1 MYLKKVMNS
10 RSFKVLHWHVV
21 TWIHFIISDNP
32 FERPPRITFVQH
44 QVRRLLRWLRGMRSA
59 RSFSWRGR
67 ISLDGRNSL
76 DGHHVNHWVVRIYRR
91 RSKFWNLWKRILAR
105 LLLLR
110 TSTTWK
116 VTKVHRARN
125 SLPFPCLD
133 SRLLD
138 NRRSGVV
145 LDLDVLIS
153 TGNSLL
159 LVFLHSS
166 YSYGKENKFSL
177 KKRKRKGRKW
187 TTLTSS
193 SSFFMPKILCSR
205 YRAKSPSG

>member
-1 MYLKKVMNS
+1 MYLKKVMNG

-32 FERPPRITFVQH
+32 FEHPPRITFVQH
-44 QVRRLLRWLRGMRSA
+44 QVRRLLRRLRGMRSA

-67 ISLDGRNSL
+67 ISLDGRNGL
-76 DGHHVNHWVVRIYRR
+76 DGHHINHWVVQIYRR

-116 VTKVHRARN
+116 VTKVHKARN
-125 SLPFPCLD
+125 SLPLPCLD
-133 SRLLD
+133 SKLLD
-138 NRRSGVV
+138 DERNGVV

-159 LVFLHSS
+159 LISFIVAIPMA
-166 YSYGKENKFSL
+166 NKKNLGL
-177 KKRKRKGRKW
+177 KKKKKGRKKEKEMDD
-187 TTLTSS
+187 TY
-193 SSFFMPKILCSR
+193 FVE
-205 YRAKSPSG
+205 

>member
-1 MYLKKVMNS
+1 MNGK
-10 RSFKVLHWHVV
+10 SFKVLHWHVV

-32 FERPPRITFVQH
+32 FERPPCITFVQH
-44 QVRRLLRWLRGMRSA
+44 QVKRLLRRLKGMRSA

-67 ISLDGRNSL
+67 ISLDG
-76 DGHHVNHWVVRIYRR
+76 HHVNHWDVQIYSR
-91 RSKFWNLWKRILAR
+91 RSKFWNLWKRVLAR

-138 NRRSGVV
+138 GGRSGVV
-145 LDLDVLIS
+145 LDLNVLIS
-153 TGNSLL
+153 IGNNLL
-159 LVFLHSS
+159 FVFLHSS
-166 YSYGKENKFSL
+166 YSYGKENKFRF
-177 KKRKRKGRKW
+177 KKKKKKGRRKKEMDD
-187 TTLTSS
+187 TY
-193 SSFFMPKILCSR
+193 FVE
-205 YRAKSPSG
+205 

>member
-1 MYLKKVMNS
+1 MLF
-10 RSFKVLHWHVV
+10 RS
-21 TWIHFIISDNP
+21 
-32 FERPPRITFVQH
+32 
-44 QVRRLLRWLRGMRSA
+44 
-59 RSFSWRGR
+59 
-67 ISLDGRNSL
+67 
-76 DGHHVNHWVVRIYRR
+76 
-91 RSKFWNLWKRILAR
+91 LAR

-110 TSTTWK
+110 TLATWK

-138 NRRSGVV
+138 GEKSGVV

-166 YSYGKENKFSL
+166 YSYGKENKFRL
-177 KKRKRKGRKW
+177 K
-187 TTLTSS
+187 
-193 SSFFMPKILCSR
+193 
-205 YRAKSPSG
+205 

>member
-1 MYLKKVMNS
+1 MYLKKVMNG

-44 QVRRLLRWLRGMRSA
+44 QVRRLLKRLRGMRSA

-76 DGHHVNHWVVRIYRR
+76 DGHHVNHWVVQIYRR
-91 RSKFWNLWKRILAR
+91 RSKFWNLWKRILVR

-125 SLPFPCLD
+125 SLPLPCLD
-133 SRLLD
+133 SKLLD
-138 NRRSGVV
+138 DRRSGVV

-153 TGNSLL
+153 TGNSFL

-177 KKRKRKGRKW
+177 KKKKKKEGSGRH
-187 TTLTSS
+187 LLRRVVSS
-193 SSFFMPKILCSR
+193 CLRFFAVGIGP
-205 YRAKSPSG
+205 SP